1 MKKIRDAI
9 SKVVNGFSY
18 ISMAVCFVMV
28 FVVAIDVILRK
39 VSGQAI
45 SIKGSN
51 EFSSYFLIVI
61 TMLAIPVM
69 QVKKG
74 HVWVSMFVDMMPKK
88 LRSFWLGIVLFI
100 ETLVSAALCYGSISQ
115 ALTLMENGRATDV
128 LNMPWWPF
136 AFVCAFGFLELTVLL
151 LIDTIQSFIDIKNGG
166 QSEEPAAE
174 YML

>member
-1 MKKIRDAI
+1 
-9 SKVVNGFSY
+9 
-18 ISMAVCFVMV
+18 MAVCFVMV

-39 VSGQAI
+39 VSGQTI

-69 QVKKG
+69 QAKKG

-88 LRSFWLGIVLFI
+88 FRAIWLGFILFI
-100 ETLVSAALCYGSISQ
+100 ETVVAGALCYGCILQ
-115 ALTLMENGRATDV
+115 GLTLMGNGRATDV

-136 AFVCAFGFLELTVLL
+136 AFVCAFGFLEMTVLL
-151 LIDTIQSFIDIKNGG
+151 LIDTIQSFIDAGNGG
-166 QSEEPAAE
+166 EAEKAPE